1 MQGIVSQTD
10 VATLTFRAEK
20 NDRQFQHSK
29 LGPVILDITA
39 INSKQKVLVQHGT
52 ILYSAL
58 NIYSVVTLTAGSSV

>member
-1 MQGIVSQTD
+1 M
-10 VATLTFRAEK
+10 ATLTFRAVK
-20 NDRQFQHSK
+20 DDRQFQHRK

-39 INSKQKVLVQHGT
+39 INSKQKVLLEHGS